1 MKNMTLQ
8 NITSAVQGVYHGVD
22 SLLAQ
27 EVSGITIDSRNIE
40 TDFLFIPIKGVRV
53 DGHDYI
59 PQVME
64 KGALCT
70 LSEHVLVDATFPYI
84 QVESCEQAL
93 KDLAE
98 FYRQQL
104 DITVIGITGSV
115 GKTSTKEMVSSVV
128 EQQFKVLKT
137 AGNYNNE
144 IGVPLTIFRLTE
156 EHQVAVIEMGIN
168 HFGEM
173 TRLSKIARPD
183 IVIITN
189 IGQCHLE
196 FLIDRAGVLKAK
208 TEIFEYMNP
217 QGMVVLNGEDDM
229 LRTVTSVHGN
239 SPCFFGLDD
248 TRDIYTSTVENLGLT
263 GTACTIHL
271 QNGATITPTISIPG
285 HHMVLNAL
293 AGAAVGEYL
302 GMSGESIAAGIHA
315 LTPVSGRNNII
326 QTDCLTIIDD
336 CYNANPTSMKAS
348 LDVLTTAIT
357 RQVAI
362 LGDMGELG
370 SDEAMLHQEVGTY
383 AASCNLDVICCIGAL
398 SKHML
403 EGATQYCKSHGATMT
418 QQPTILHFDD
428 KEQFLANCSTILE
441 KNDAILVKASHF
453 MGFESLVSSLE
464 TMTI

>member
-27 EVSGITIDSRNIE
+27 EVSGITIDSRKIE
-40 TDFLFIPIKGVRV
+40 SDFLFIPIKGVRV

-59 PQVME
+59 PQVMQQ
-64 KGALCT
+64 GALCT
-70 LSEHVLVDATFPYI
+70 LSEHPLPDATFSYI
-84 QVESCEQAL
+84 QVASCEQAL

-115 GKTSTKEMVSSVV
+115 GKTSTKEMISSVV
-128 EQQFKVLKT
+128 EQQFTVLKT

-156 EHQVAVIEMGIN
+156 AHQVAVIEMGIN

-173 TRLSKIARPD
+173 TRLAKIARPD
-183 IVIITN
+183 IVVITN

-208 TEIFEYMNP
+208 TEIFQYMNP
-217 QGMVVLNGEDDM
+217 HGMVILNGEDDM
-229 LRTVTSVHGN
+229 LRTVTTVHN
-239 SPCFFGLDD
+239 QSPRFFGLDEPAAL
-248 TRDIYTSTVENLGLT
+248 YTSAIENLGLG
-263 GTACTIHL
+263 GTSCTIHL
-271 QNGATITPTISIPG
+271 ENGTTITPTISIPG
-285 HHMVLNAL
+285 QHMILNAL

-302 GMSGESIAAGIHA
+302 GIPGQAIQAGIEA
-315 LTPVSGRNNII
+315 LVPVSGRSNII
-326 QTDCLTIIDD
+326 QTDDLTIIDD
-336 CYNANPTSMKAS
+336 CYNANPTSMNAS
-348 LDVLTTAIT
+348 LDVLRTAIT

-370 SDEAMLHQEVGTY
+370 SDEISLHYKVGEY

-398 SKHML
+398 SVHMF
-403 EGATQYCKSHGATMT
+403 EGAKQYCLTHTDTLKK
-418 QQPTILHFDD
+418 QPTILHFTD
-428 KEQFLANCSTILE
+428 KEQFIATSSTILS
-441 KNDAILVKASHF
+441 KHDAILVKASHF
-453 MGFESLVSSLE
+453 MGFDSIVSTLE
-464 TMTI
+464 TMII